1 MTKKQQVLK
10 ELKETRTIN
19 TDMLKTIKMS
29 FEVWLR
35 YASLSDEVQQKVVD
49 KAIKKLESAV
59 L

>member
-10 ELKETRTIN
+10 ELKETRVIS
-19 TDMLKTIKMS
+19 TDMLKTINMS

-35 YASLSDEVQQKVVD
+35 YANLPYEVQQKVAD

-59 L
+59 F